1 MTRAGRRRGPRTGVV
16 RESQSAADRF
26 VLSARRKK
34 GRKEMHRNRTV
45 PAGFRIGAVASALA
59 MGLAALPAL
68 QSGASAADQGPTLQN
83 TTPEAKGTLDM
94 LKWAA
99 PFGEPP
105 TLDPAKGADNSIYLI
120 NYNLCDTLVKLNPDY
135 TKGPGLAESWEY
147 SADHKTLTLKIR
159 QGVKFSDGSPLTAE
173 DVQFSLARHMD
184 KKLASIYRSIV
195 FPNVESVTVGGPDS
209 VVVKFKQP
217 DELFLSA
224 MPTPAGLVLQ
234 KQFVEASGTA
244 YGSPQKGQICTGA
257 YKIDEWKPGSDVM
270 LSANPYYWDAGNK
283 PHAQHIDIRF
293 ISDNVALT
301 QALLSGEIDGSYEI
315 PPAAIAPLSA
325 GSGKLYY
332 GPSPQMFHI
341 YAVAPGP
348 MADPKMR
355 QAFSMLIDREAI
367 ASKVYHGSAAPNYA
381 MVPPLLWDASAK
393 PALQA
398 AYDKIKAGMKY
409 DVAAAKK
416 LIDEMPD
423 KPSEITLVTLTGNEQ
438 MRLTATLIQQLAA
451 EVGIDLKIKEI
462 LPAQNASYFFD
473 ANARKGVDLIMNQ
486 GYSTAPDE
494 LYYPSRVV
502 MPDGVFNLVKY
513 DNPEATKLLY
523 DARAEFDAEKRAQT
537 FVKAQEMYEPAKIII
552 PMAVIHEV
560 TYLRE
565 GLTGAVTSYAYL
577 FSSSLAK
584 IGPN

>member
-1 MTRAGRRRGPRTGVV
+1 M
-16 RESQSAADRF
+16 Q
-26 VLSARRKK
+26 
-34 GRKEMHRNRTV
+34 RNRTI
-45 PAGFRIGAVASALA
+45 PAASRIG
-59 MGLAALPAL
+59 GLAALLAVGVVALPAL
-68 QSGASAADQGPTLQN
+68 SSAADQAPTLQN
-83 TTPEAKGTLDM
+83 TTPAATGTMDL

-120 NYNLCDTLVKLNPDY
+120 NYNICDTLVKLNPDY
-135 TKGPGLAESWEY
+135 TKSPGLAESWEY
-147 SADHKTLTLKIR
+147 SDDHKTLTLKIR
-159 QGVKFSDGSPLTAE
+159 QGVKFSDGSPLTVE

-184 KKLASIYRSIV
+184 KTLASIYRSIV
-195 FPNVESVTVGGPDS
+195 FPNVESVAIGGPDS
-209 VVVKFKQP
+209 VVVTFKQP
-217 DELFLSA
+217 DELFLNA
-224 MPTPAGLVLQ
+224 MPTPAGLVIN
-234 KQFVEASGTA
+234 KQAVEAAGTA
-244 YGSPQKGQICTGA
+244 YGSPQSGQMCTGA
-257 YKIDEWKPGSDVM
+257 YKIDEWKPGSNVM
-270 LSANPYYWDAGNK
+270 LSANPHYWDTDNK
-283 PHAQHIDIRF
+283 PHAQRIDIRF
-293 ISDNVALT
+293 IPDNVALT

-325 GSGKLYY
+325 GRGKLYY
-332 GPSPQMFHI
+332 GPSPQMFHL
-341 YAVAPGP
+341 YSVAPGP

-355 QAFSMLIDREAI
+355 QAFSMLLDREAI

-381 MVPPLLWDASAK
+381 MVPPLMWDAASK
-393 PALQA
+393 PMLQA
-398 AYDKIKAGMKY
+398 AYDKIKEGMAYDIAG
-409 DVAAAKK
+409 AKK
-416 LIDEMPD
+416 LIDEMAD

-438 MRLTATLIQQLAA
+438 MRITATLIQQLAA
-451 EVGIDLKIKEI
+451 EVGIELKIKEI
-462 LPAQNASYFFD
+462 MPAQNASYFFD

-513 DNPEATKLLY
+513 DNPEVTKLLY
-523 DARAEFDAEKRAQT
+523 DARAEFDAAKRAEM
-537 FVKAQEMYEPAKIII
+537 FVRAQEMYEPAKIII